1 VIGVATDVSFGL
13 TGQPPLPA
21 FYRPVLEADYAN
33 GISLLV
39 RSAGP
44 EIVATAAVRDAVRAT
59 APSMPIASLSTMR
72 EMLAV
77 PMWPRRTAAGF
88 FLVCGA
94 LALLLATVGLFGVT
108 YFTVRQRTREFGIR
122 IALGARSSDVVRQI
136 LGEGVRLAVPGAA
149 LGLIAAFIVGR
160 LVSRGLVGVSPSD
173 PASFATTAAIEIAVA
188 LAACAMPARRAT
200 QADPMIALRDE

>member
-1 VIGVATDVSFGL
+1 
-13 TGQPPLPA
+13 
-21 FYRPVLEADYAN
+21 
-33 GISLLV
+33 
-39 RSAGP
+39 
-44 EIVATAAVRDAVRAT
+44 
-59 APSMPIASLSTMR
+59 MPIASLSTMR

-108 YFTVRQRTREFGIR
+108 YFAVRQRTREFGIR

-149 LGLIAAFIVGR
+149 LGLIAAFIAAR
-160 LVSRGLVGVSPSD
+160 LVSRALVGVSPSD
-173 PASFATTAAIEIAVA
+173 PASFAATAAIEIAVA

-200 QADPMIALRDE
+200 QADPMMALRDE